1 MTINRMALALAV
13 FGLMAAS
20 AGAATLTNSD
30 HMIHRLTF
38 KPSYGHAQHVA
49 LKAGQKVRINCS
61 KGGELW
67 LGKESEKCTVKTMT
81 IDIKNGKF
89 VI

>member
-1 MTINRMALALAV
+1 MTIKKLALALATL
-13 FGLMAAS
+13 GLMAAS

-30 HMIHRLTF
+30 HMMHRLTF
-38 KPSYGHAQHVA
+38 KPAYGHVQHVA

-67 LGKESEKCTVKTMT
+67 LGKASEKCTAKTMT
-81 IDIKNGKF
+81 IDIRNGKF